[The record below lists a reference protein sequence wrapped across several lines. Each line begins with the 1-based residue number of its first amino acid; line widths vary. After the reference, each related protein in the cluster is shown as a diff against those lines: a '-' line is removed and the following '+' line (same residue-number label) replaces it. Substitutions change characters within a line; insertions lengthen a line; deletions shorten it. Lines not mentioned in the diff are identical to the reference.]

1 LTFGQS
7 EKNCEETGEVSSISY
22 QSQKYEEAGEGS
34 LIFGQS
40 EIVNKLG
47 NSI

>member
-1 LTFGQS
+1 LISSQF

-22 QSQKYEEAGEGS
+22 QSENYEEAGEGS